1 MLGVYIISLIY
12 VCLIAIIYMSK
23 EKVNNR
29 DNTIYQ
35 KLLFINIIGIIIDII
50 QYLVIYYYFPR
61 FVVLIIN
68 RLFLVYIN
76 IWTFFLAYYV
86 LSVASE
92 NDERPL
98 YIFARKTLFSSLVV
112 FIMCALFFP
121 INYYFDGVSKMYSY
135 GLATKFSYF
144 SGSFFIGLMIF
155 CLVIDYWK
163 CCI

>member
-76 IWTFFLAYYV
+76 IWTFFLAYFRQIYPQEYS
-86 LSVASE
+86 LIFLEYFYS
-92 NDERPL
+92 L
-98 YIFARKTLFSSLVV
+98 Y
-112 FIMCALFFP
+112 
-121 INYYFDGVSKMYSY
+121 
-135 GLATKFSYF
+135 
-144 SGSFFIGLMIF
+144 
-155 CLVIDYWK
+155 
-163 CCI
+163 